1 MSLTTI
7 TVEEGPSL
15 ATRIALAGLT
25 IDLDPDSVAN
35 LQRELDDK
43 APQVC
48 TRCSGSRFAD
58 KGRIHECP
66 ACSGEGWVR

>member
-15 ATRIALAGLT
+15 ATRVALAGLT

-48 TRCSGSRFAD
+48 PRCSGSRFAD
-58 KGRIHECP
+58 KARIHECQT
-66 ACSGEGWVR
+66 CSGEGWVR